1 MSHCR
6 FDNTGFLYF
15 GLNSVTSSGMN
26 DKIYMFKY
34 ILASAK
40 FVNGKMLSVTNTP
53 AGFVELQTMTI
64 DLYSSD

>member
-6 FDNTGFLYF
+6 FDNTGYLFYA
-15 GLNSVTSSGMN
+15 LNSMSSTGRW

-34 ILASAK
+34 IMQNSK
-40 FVNGKMLSVTNTP
+40 FINGKMLSVTNT
-53 AGFVELQTMTI
+53 ANGYIKLQTVFI